1 METRSIHILPNTPKE
16 ASGYTASVFGLCE
29 ALEGIGMPAKIA
41 TFNPL
46 EEQFKKRFVE
56 SFRLSFR
63 LKSLGAS
70 IDMRRWL
77 SGEVKSENLELI
89 HVHSLWRMACLYPS
103 KHAKNLSIK
112 FVVSPRGTL
121 SPQALKYS
129 SFSKKIFSKLLQ
141 TPAFDSVAGFHAT
154 SFQEYC
160 DIRNYGFR
168 QPIAIIPNGISDL
181 QITEEDHRKCN
192 QVLFVGRIHPIKGI
206 ENLLKAWSMIQHYF
220 VDWELII
227 AGPGEDKYIAEL
239 KNLARKLKLKRYKFL
254 GPVYGADKQK
264 LYLKSRITVLPTL
277 SENFGMVVAESL
289 SAGTPVIVTKGAP
302 WEKIVSED
310 AGWWIDIGAEPL
322 AETLNHALNLS
333 KIELSSKGKNG
344 QDWMSREFSWEA
356 VANDM
361 KSFYGWL
368 INNMKKPD
376 FVHLD

>member
-1 METRSIHILPNTPKE
+1 MPNTPKE

-160 DIRNYGFR
+160 DIRNYGFS
-168 QPIAIIPNGISDL
+168 QPVAIIPNGIS
-181 QITEEDHRKCN
+181 IPRAIEDHKKHN

-206 ENLLKAWSMIQHYF
+206 KNLLQAWSMIQQYH
-220 VDWELII
+220 VDWELVIV
-227 AGPGEDKYIAEL
+227 GPGENKYIAEL
-239 KNLARKLKLKRYKFL
+239 KNLASKLKLKRYKFH
-254 GPVYGADKQK
+254 GPAYGVNKHS
-264 LYLKSRITVLPTL
+264 LYLESQITVLPTH

-310 AGWWIDIGAEPL
+310 AGWWIDIGVEPL
-322 AETLNHALNLS
+322 AEALNHALDLS
-333 KIELSSKGKNG
+333 KNELYSKGKNG
-344 QDWMSREFSWEA
+344 QDWMSREFSWKA
-356 VANDM
+356 AANDM

-368 INNMKKPD
+368 INNKEKPN